1 MKLGVVQLD
10 KIYNNLKIVII
21 LLNGKQPNKKE
32 ENIRYCI
39 ECGSKIGQ
47 FLLPLY
53 NYDNKFC

>member
-1 MKLGVVQLD
+1 MENSL
-10 KIYNNLKIVII
+10 I
-21 LLNGKQPNKKE
+21 KKE